1 MALNSII
8 PCLSDGVNASLAQ
21 LPAEVLK
28 SITELRIRKNLP
40 LVIVFGNR
48 VCFITEQGKLMNHI
62 SEFAYTVNEDEFD
75 LIFRRL
81 CNYSVHCEIDNM
93 INGFITVNGGNRVG
107 VCSSAVINGGRIT
120 SVKNPTSL
128 NIRIAKEIKN
138 CAKPVLNMLY
148 INKLPSI
155 IVAAPPGGGKTTF
168 LRDFARLLSGGFN
181 NNYRKVCIIDER
193 NEIACCTSSG
203 DFADIGPNT
212 DVVCGFPK
220 AIGIENAVRSLSPEM
235 IVCDEI
241 SSLKEIEAM
250 KNGFLSGA
258 AFAVS
263 VHAGSMRQLMNK
275 KLLRDLVDTG
285 EFEYIVFLEKYTDEF
300 EITEVGAQ

>member
-193 NEIACCTSSG
+193 NEISCCTSSG

-220 AIGIENAVRSLSPEM
+220 AMGIENAVRSLSPEM

-275 KLLRDLVDTG
+275 KLLHDLVDTG
-285 EFEYIVFLEKYTDEF
+285 EFEYIVFLKKYTDEF

>member
-21 LPAEVLK
+21 LPAELLK

-138 CAKPVLNMLY
+138 CAKPVLNMLLY
-148 INKLPSI
+148 KQITQYNRCR
-155 IVAAPPGGGKTTF
+155 AA
-168 LRDFARLLSGGFN
+168 RR
-181 NNYRKVCIIDER
+181 R
-193 NEIACCTSSG
+193 
-203 DFADIGPNT
+203 
-212 DVVCGFPK
+212 
-220 AIGIENAVRSLSPEM
+220 
-235 IVCDEI
+235 
-241 SSLKEIEAM
+241 
-250 KNGFLSGA
+250 
-258 AFAVS
+258 
-263 VHAGSMRQLMNK
+263 
-275 KLLRDLVDTG
+275 
-285 EFEYIVFLEKYTDEF
+285 
-300 EITEVGAQ
+300 

>member
-8 PCLSDGVNASLAQ
+8 PCLSDGINNSLAL

-40 LVIVFGNR
+40 LVTVFGNR
-48 VCFITEQGKLMNHI
+48 VCFITPQGKLMNHI
-62 SEFAYTVNEDEFD
+62 SEYAYTVSEDEFD

-93 INGFITVNGGNRVG
+93 INGFITVSGGNRVG
-107 VCSSAVINGGRIT
+107 VCSSAVTNGGRVT
-120 SVKNPTSL
+120 AVKNPTSL

-138 CAKPVLNMLY
+138 CAKSVLNTIY
-148 INKLPSI
+148 VNKLPSI

-168 LRDFARLLSGGFN
+168 LRDFARLLSSGFN
-181 NNYRKVCIIDER
+181 NKYRKVCIVDER
-193 NEIACCTSSG
+193 NEIACCDSEG
-203 DFADIGPNT
+203 GFADIGFNT
-212 DVVCGFPK
+212 DVICGFPK

-241 SSLKEIEAM
+241 SSEKEIEVM
-250 KNGFLSGA
+250 QSGFLSGS

-275 KLLRDLVDTG
+275 RIVQDLIDTG
-285 EFEYIVFLEKYTDEF
+285 EFEYIVFLKNYTDEL
-300 EITEVGAQ
+300 EITQVGAQ